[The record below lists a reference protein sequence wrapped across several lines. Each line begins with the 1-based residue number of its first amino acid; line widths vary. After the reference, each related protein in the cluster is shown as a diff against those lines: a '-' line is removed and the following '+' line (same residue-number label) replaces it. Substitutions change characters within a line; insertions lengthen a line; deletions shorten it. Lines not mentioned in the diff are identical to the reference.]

1 MARWI
6 WPGYMGEVLMR
17 GDVYVLVGKNGVIV
31 GRRIRR
37 DVCNLITSSYFFP
50 GVIGSVFFLIIC
62 VTAAVAGTSVL
73 YLPLPCSFF
82 HKFE

>member
-1 MARWI
+1 
-6 WPGYMGEVLMR
+6 MR

-50 GVIGSVFFLIIC
+50 GVISAAFFFLIIC

-73 YLPLPCSFF
+73 YLSLPCSFF